1 MGCFIK
7 VIGIFICF
15 NLLRVCNF
23 LVVVDDGRDY
33 FGFCNYM
40 DCKWFLKRNW
50 NFVNGMIIVR
60 IRFGME
66 NVFIIYVVSIYGIFI
81 VLIMCW

>member
-1 MGCFIK
+1 
-7 VIGIFICF
+7 
-15 NLLRVCNF
+15 
-23 LVVVDDGRDY
+23 
-33 FGFCNYM
+33 M

-81 VLIMCW
+81 V